1 MTVLILGG
9 TVEARDLAAR
19 LVEAGQPVVSSLAG
33 RVSRPAL
40 PAGEVRV
47 GGFGGVSGLVNYVRS
62 AGIVAVVDAT
72 HPFAAQISAHAAAA
86 AEQWAIPLVRLER
99 PSWHE
104 HPDAASWT
112 WVPDAAKVLAA
123 AGKANRPFLT
133 TGRQSLPSF
142 LGWADRDVVVRVV
155 DPPDIDLPERWT
167 VIRSRGP
174 YDYPNERGLLSDL
187 GIDTLVTKDSGG
199 PFTAS
204 KLDAAR
210 DLGLPVVVIERPP
223 RPAGG
228 SIVTSVAEVLAWLQV
243 KSPG

>member
-1 MTVLILGG
+1 M
-9 TVEARDLAAR
+9 
-19 LVEAGQPVVSSLAG
+19 SSLAG

-47 GGFGGVSGLVNYVRS
+47 GGFGGVSGLRDYLRT

-72 HPFAAQISAHAAAA
+72 HPFAAQISANAVAA
-86 AEQWAIPLVRLER
+86 AEQCRTPSVRLER

-104 HPDAASWT
+104 HADAGTWT
-112 WVPDAAKVLAA
+112 WVPDAAGVLTAA
-123 AGKANRPFLT
+123 ADAKRPFLT

-142 LGWADRDVVVRVV
+142 FGWADRDVVVRVV
-155 DPPDIDLPERWT
+155 DPPEVHLPERWT

-174 YDYPNERGLLSDL
+174 YDYPKERRLLSEL
-187 GIDTLVTKDSGG
+187 AIDTLVIKDSGG
-199 PFTAS
+199 DLTAS

-210 DLGLPVVVIERPP
+210 DLGVPVVVIERPP

-228 SIVTSVAEVLAWLQV
+228 SSVATLAEVLDWLFV
-243 KSPG
+243 NVPG